1 MKRMIAA
8 VLVATACASSN
19 SAQAQDTE
27 ASAPPLTLDE
37 ALTAAGAVSPAVE
50 VSRSGIQAAQAQRSI
65 AGLRPNPSLDAMSEN
80 VAGTGIYKGL
90 RSAETTVGVS
100 LPLELGGKRSA
111 RVAVANAQ
119 LDRASLEAAIVQADL
134 RLRVTQAY
142 NDAAA
147 SQRRVVTAREQVGIA
162 NEVLRA
168 ARVRVAAG
176 RASPLEE
183 QRADVARL
191 NAEGAAERAERSAQV
206 ALGNLIRLIGRG
218 ASSLDTAWFAR
229 IEGAGP
235 RLPVR
240 SEGTLTAAAVQADLT
255 TATAQVRLAR
265 SQRVPDVT
273 ISASARRLAM
283 TNDTAAVVGLSV
295 PLPLFNNGRA
305 AVDLASANEPR
316 RTRSAA
322 SRCSMRNRPSPRHR
336 ATLRM
341 QRRQPAT
348 RPDRRL
354 PRRRK
359 LPGSHGSATV
369 RASSDSWISWRLSAR
384 LPTPERPRSTRW
396 PLIMTHRPG
405 WNGSPPRRL
414 PMRRTHDENQSRA
427 DHAVRFASARA
438 RCVRRGREEG
448 RRHGRYGGHGEG

>member
-119 LDRASLEAAIVQADL
+119 LDRASLEAAIIQADL

-176 RASPLEE
+176 RASFL
-183 QRADVARL
+183 
-191 NAEGAAERAERSAQV
+191 
-206 ALGNLIRLIGRG
+206 
-218 ASSLDTAWFAR
+218 
-229 IEGAGP
+229 
-235 RLPVR
+235 
-240 SEGTLTAAAVQADLT
+240 
-255 TATAQVRLAR
+255 
-265 SQRVPDVT
+265 
-273 ISASARRLAM
+273 
-283 TNDTAAVVGLSV
+283 
-295 PLPLFNNGRA
+295 
-305 AVDLASANEPR
+305 
-316 RTRSAA
+316 
-322 SRCSMRNRPSPRHR
+322 
-336 ATLRM
+336 
-341 QRRQPAT
+341 
-348 RPDRRL
+348 
-354 PRRRK
+354 
-359 LPGSHGSATV
+359 
-369 RASSDSWISWRLSAR
+369 
-384 LPTPERPRSTRW
+384 
-396 PLIMTHRPG
+396 
-405 WNGSPPRRL
+405 
-414 PMRRTHDENQSRA
+414 
-427 DHAVRFASARA
+427 
-438 RCVRRGREEG
+438 
-448 RRHGRYGGHGEG
+448 

>member
-50 VSRSGIQAAQAQRSI
+50 VSRSGIQAALAQRSI

-119 LDRASLEAAIVQADL
+119 LDRASLEAAIIQADL

-147 SQRRVVTAREQVGIA
+147 SQRRVVTAREQVGIS

-191 NAEGAAERAERSAQV
+191 NAEGATERAERSAQV
-206 ALGNLIRLIGRG
+206 ALGNLARLIGRG

-235 RLPVR
+235 QLPVR
-240 SEGTLTAAAVQADLT
+240 SEGTLTAAAVQADLN

-305 AVDLASANEPR
+305 AVDLASAQ
-316 RTRSAA
+316 RTQADA
-322 SRCSMRNRPSPRHR
+322 
-336 ATLRM
+336 
-341 QRRQPAT
+341 QRRLALLDAEQAIASAQGDVANAAT
-348 RPDRRL
+348 TARN
-354 PRRRK
+354 
-359 LPGSHGSATV
+359 ATGPTLAAAQEAARIARIGYREGKFGQLDLLEAERTLADT
-369 RASSDSWISWRLSAR
+369 RAAAIDALAAYHDAQAR
-384 LPTPERPRSTRW
+384 LERLAAPA
-396 PLIMTHRPG
+396 PV
-405 WNGSPPRRL
+405 
-414 PMRRTHDENQSRA
+414 DA
-427 DHAVRFASARA
+427 KDAR
-438 RCVRRGREEG
+438 
-448 RRHGRYGGHGEG
+448 